1 MQNRLKELRL
11 SKKITQVELAK
22 HLSVS
27 QGTLSFWEQGKYE
40 PDNKSLTKLAD
51 FFGVSVDY
59 LLGKTDIKKTPH
71 GSEALQ
77 QLLDESNAHMAVVIG
92 KGKERRIIEVPADAE
107 EISLRP
113 KTLDDYVGQ
122 EKAKGF
128 KNKEK

>member
-1 MQNRLKELRL
+1 MQNRIKELRL

-40 PDNKSLTKLAD
+40 PDNKSLAKLAD
-51 FFGVSVDY
+51 YFGVSVDY
-59 LLGKTDIKKTPH
+59 LLGKTDIKKAPH

-92 KGKERRIIEVPADAE
+92 KGKERRVIEVPADAE
-107 EISLRP
+107 EIIRS
-113 KTLDDYVGQ
+113 TL
-122 EKAKGF
+122 EAF

>member
-1 MQNRLKELRL
+1 M
-11 SKKITQVELAK
+11 ELAK

-40 PDNKSLTKLAD
+40 PDNKSSPSSLIISAYRSIIFSARPT
-51 FFGVSVDY
+51 S
-59 LLGKTDIKKTPH
+59 KTPH

-107 EISLRP
+107 EIIRS
-113 KTLDDYVGQ
+113 TL
-122 EKAKGF
+122 EAF
-128 KNKEK
+128 KNK